1 MVIFIRKQ
9 LTAFLLFFVVL
20 VVPINSF
27 ALDVTSRAAQDTC
40 AWQFVSTGCSTDDSE
55 KQSDH
60 CPGNNAAGHCDS
72 IDCCPDAAEPPILCV
87 LRVSIAER
95 QLYHSLNNSLL
106 PEVYL
111 AIFVPPESRTLSNQL

>member
-9 LTAFLLFFVVL
+9 LTAFLLLFAVL
-20 VVPINSF
+20 LAPINSF
-27 ALDVTSRAAQDTC
+27 AHNVTSGAAQDTC
-40 AWQFVSTGCSTDDSE
+40 AQQFVSTGCGTDDSE

-60 CPGNNAAGHCDS
+60 CPGNNAADHCDS
-72 IDCCPDAAEPPILCV
+72 MDCCPDAAEPPFLCV
-87 LRVSIAER
+87 LRVSIPER
-95 QLYHSLNNSLL
+95 QLSLSLNNGHL